1 MTALNYALNDG
12 IAVLSMDDGKANAL
26 GPDMLDA
33 LEAALDRAEGEA
45 KALVLFGRP
54 GRFCGGFDL
63 KVMMS
68 SQEAARNLVTRG
80 AEVLLRIY
88 GSSLPTVIA
97 CTGHAIAAG
106 SIVLLVGDSR
116 IGAEGDF
123 KIGLNE
129 TAIGMQLPIMGQEL
143 ARDRLDPRY
152 LTRAVIQAELFSP
165 FDAVTAGYLD
175 HVVVPD
181 ELVSAAMA
189 EAKRLSALVG
199 HAYAGTKKVLRAATI
214 KHVQDTLEADIARLS
229 APIS

>member
-1 MTALNYALNDG
+1 MTALDYQLTDG

-26 GPDMLDA
+26 SPDMLDA

-54 GRFCGGFDL
+54 GRFSGGFDL

-68 SQEAARNLVTRG
+68 SQDAARGLVTRG
-80 AEVLLRIY
+80 AEVLLKLY
-88 GSSLPTVIA
+88 GSKLPTVMA

-106 SIVLLVGDSR
+106 SILLLVGDSR
-116 IGAEGDF
+116 IGVEGAF

-152 LTRAVIQAELFSP
+152 LTRSVIQAELFSP
-165 FDAVTAGYLD
+165 FDAVNAGFLD
-175 HVVVPD
+175 HAVPPD
-181 ELVSAAMA
+181 DLVSAAMA
-189 EAKRLSALVG
+189 EAQRLAQLVG
-199 HAYAGTKKVLRAATI
+199 YAYAGTKKTLRAATI
-214 KHVQDTLEADIARLS
+214 KHIQDTLEADIARLS